1 MEDQTM
7 KYHVY
12 GVNSMGST
20 WYLSKPGAQRCD
32 LWTGAPK
39 ELRAT
44 FDTKEAARAECQRLD
59 DVFRFGSTRHFVQEV
74 SA

>member
-1 MEDQTM
+1 M
-7 KYHVY
+7 KYWVY

-44 FDTKEAARAECQRLD
+44 FDTKEAAQEECKRLD
-59 DVFRFGSTRHFVQEV
+59 YIFRFGSTWHFVQGV
-74 SA
+74 IA